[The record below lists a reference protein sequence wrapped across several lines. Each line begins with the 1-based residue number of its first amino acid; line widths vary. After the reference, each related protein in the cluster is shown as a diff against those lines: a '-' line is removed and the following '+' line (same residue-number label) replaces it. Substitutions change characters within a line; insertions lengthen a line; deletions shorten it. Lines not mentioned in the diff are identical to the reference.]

1 MVPDAADLELRLIGD
16 PVLRRR
22 AAEVTDFG
30 PPLEALAEQMYE
42 IMVDAVGIGLAAPQV
57 GLSLRFLV
65 VGIPVEEGEG
75 LKLMAFANPR
85 LAQQEGRCV
94 MEEGCLSIPEIRE
107 EVERPERI
115 LLQWQDLQ
123 GKPHEQWFEELE
135 ARVIQ
140 HEMDHLEGVLF
151 VDRISPA
158 RRATLKRRLALI
170 QQRGSL

>member
-1 MVPDAADLELRLIGD
+1 MEELRDLEIRLIGD

-22 AAEVTDFG
+22 AQPVTEFG
-30 PPLEALAEQMYE
+30 PPLRDLAEQMYE

-57 GLSLRFLV
+57 GLSIRFLV
-65 VGIPVEEGEG
+65 VGVPVDEGEG

-85 LAQQEGRCV
+85 IVEQEGRCV

-115 LLQWQDLQ
+115 RVHWQDLDGAGQ
-123 GKPHEQWFEELE
+123 EAWFEDLE
-135 ARVIQ
+135 ARVIL

-158 RRATLKRRLALI
+158 RRATLKRRLA
-170 QQRGSL
+170 QVGRRGNL

>member
-1 MVPDAADLELRLIGD
+1 MLPDAGDLEIRIIGD

-22 AAEVTDFG
+22 AVKVTDFG
-30 PPLEALAEQMYE
+30 PLETLADRMFEA
-42 IMVDAVGIGLAAPQV
+42 MVDAVGIGLAAPQV

-65 VGIPVEEGEG
+65 VGIPDDESDG

-85 LAQQEGRCV
+85 IVEQSGRCV

-107 EVERPERI
+107 EVERSERI
-115 LLQWQDLQ
+115 LLHWQDVR
-123 GKPHEQWFEELE
+123 GGEHEEWFEEME

-158 RRATLKRRLALI
+158 RRATLKRRLALV
-170 QQRGSL
+170 QQRGQL